1 MSAKKDDDLA
11 FWITTVLL
19 ALVVSGLFV
28 IALLRRPD
36 KSEEAADYDMRVY
49 RDQLTEID
57 RDLERGVLTQEDANR
72 VRTEVSRRILAA
84 DAQRTVDT
92 DFTRGAPRIVASVV
106 ALVLV
111 GGSVALYKG
120 IGPINGLGAPGYTDL
135 ALAERIT
142 FAESLR
148 DSRPSQARAEA
159 SLTASPPVA
168 EFNADYVQLVQ
179 TLRDTVAER
188 PDDIQGHALLVQ
200 NESNLGNFV
209 AAYQSQERII
219 ELKREEVTVED
230 LTGYTDLLILAA
242 GGYVSPE
249 AEQAARVVLT
259 RDPNNGIARYY
270 IGLMLAQ
277 TGRPDMAFRIWDR
290 LLQIGPESAPWIA
303 PILEQIPEM
312 AQHAGVNYQI
322 PTIGNRRTS
331 AANNGPTAADIEA
344 AGEMTGAERIQMI
357 EGMVSG
363 LSDRLATS
371 GGSAE
376 EWAQLIDALGVLGR
390 TDQAFAIYKNAET
403 VFAGDP
409 SSLDLTTRAAQRV
422 GVAE

>member
-1 MSAKKDDDLA
+1 MA

-168 EFNADYVQLVQ
+168 EFNADYLQLVQ

-209 AAYQSQERII
+209 AAYQSQGRII
-219 ELKREEVTVED
+219 ELKREEVAVED

-376 EWAQLIDALGVLGR
+376 EWAQLIGALGVLGR

>member
-376 EWAQLIDALGVLGR
+376 EWAQLIGALGVLGR

>member
-1 MSAKKDDDLA
+1 MA

-209 AAYQSQERII
+209 AAYQSQGRII

>member
-1 MSAKKDDDLA
+1 MA

-28 IALLRRPD
+28 IALLRHPD
-36 KSEEAADYDMRVY
+36 KSEQAADYDMRVY

-168 EFNADYVQLVQ
+168 EFNADYLQLVQ

-209 AAYQSQERII
+209 AAYQSQGRII

-344 AGEMTGAERIQMI
+344 AGEMTGAERIQII

-376 EWAQLIDALGVLGR
+376 EWAQLIGALGVLGR

-403 VFAGDP
+403 VFVGDP
-409 SSLDLTTRAAQRV
+409 SSLDLITRAAQLV

>member
-1 MSAKKDDDLA
+1 MA

-28 IALLRRPD
+28 IALLQRPD

-57 RDLERGVLTQEDANR
+57 RDLERGVLKQEDANR

-188 PDDIQGHALLVQ
+188 PDDIQGHTLLVQ

-331 AANNGPTAADIEA
+331 ASNNGPTAADIEA

-376 EWAQLIDALGVLGR
+376 EWAQLIGALGVLGR

>member
-1 MSAKKDDDLA
+1 MA

-376 EWAQLIDALGVLGR
+376 EWAQLIGALGVLGR

>member
-1 MSAKKDDDLA
+1 MA

-72 VRTEVSRRILAA
+72 VRTEISRRILAA

-168 EFNADYVQLVQ
+168 EFNADYLQLVQ

-209 AAYQSQERII
+209 AAYQSQGRII

-376 EWAQLIDALGVLGR
+376 EWAQLIGALGVLGR

>member
-1 MSAKKDDDLA
+1 MA

-28 IALLRRPD
+28 IALLRRPN

-57 RDLERGVLTQEDANR
+57 RDLERGVLKQEDANR

-168 EFNADYVQLVQ
+168 EFNADYLQLVQ

-209 AAYQSQERII
+209 AAYQSQGRII

-331 AANNGPTAADIEA
+331 AANNGPTAANIEA

-376 EWAQLIDALGVLGR
+376 EWAQLIGALGVLGR

-403 VFAGDP
+403 VFAGEP
-409 SSLDLTTRAAQRV
+409 SSLDLITRAAQRV

>member
-1 MSAKKDDDLA
+1 MA

-28 IALLRRPD
+28 IALLQRPD

-49 RDQLTEID
+49 CDQLTEID

-168 EFNADYVQLVQ
+168 EFNADYLQLVQ

-209 AAYQSQERII
+209 AAYQSQGRII

-290 LLQIGPESAPWIA
+290 LLQIGPESASWIA

-331 AANNGPTAADIEA
+331 AANNGPTAANIEA

-376 EWAQLIDALGVLGR
+376 EWAQLIGALGVLGR

>member
-1 MSAKKDDDLA
+1 MA

-168 EFNADYVQLVQ
+168 EFNADYLQLVQ

-209 AAYQSQERII
+209 AAYQSQGRII

-331 AANNGPTAADIEA
+331 AANNGPTAANIEA

-376 EWAQLIDALGVLGR
+376 EWAQLIGALGVLGR

-403 VFAGDP
+403 VFAGEP
-409 SSLDLTTRAAQRV
+409 SSLDLITRAAQRV

>member
-1 MSAKKDDDLA
+1 MA

>member
-1 MSAKKDDDLA
+1 MA
-11 FWITTVLL
+11 FWITTILL
-19 ALVVSGLFV
+19 ALVVAGLFAL
-28 IALLRRPD
+28 ALLRRTDIPD
-36 KSEEAADYDMRVY
+36 GAGDYDLRVY
-49 RDQLTEID
+49 RDQLTEVD

-209 AAYQSQERII
+209 AAYQSQGRII

-376 EWAQLIDALGVLGR
+376 EWAQLIGALGVLGR